1 MKTMIKFKHAVYLLA
16 GTALFYTGC
25 SSKKEEAVQPNI
37 ANETITQASLKFTNQ
52 ANPADTTSCTYTFL
66 LDNNDNVISTDSTT
80 LTLKA
85 NAKYNAVVY
94 MLDQTQKPV
103 FVVSDEIKQRENYH
117 LFFYQPTPINVAPDI
132 STTTPYIPGT
142 PVTPGA
148 APLNLTI
155 ARTDLDT
162 NNPPMQVGLTDV
174 FTTGAASTGNL
185 RWVLRHQP
193 NAKNGTFA
201 PGSSDLDINFKVVIQ

>member
-1 MKTMIKFKHAVYLLA
+1 MIKIKHAVVVLL

-52 ANPADTTSCTYTFL
+52 ANSADTTSCTYTFL
-66 LDNNDNVISTDSTT
+66 LDNNNNVTGVDSTK

-85 NAKYNAVVY
+85 NTKYNCVVY

-103 FVVSDEIKQRENYH
+103 FVVSDEIRQRENYH
-117 LFFYQPTPINVAPDI
+117 LFFYQPTPITTAPVI
-132 STTTPYIPGT
+132 SNTTPYIPGT
-142 PVTPGA
+142 PVTPNS

-155 ARTDLDT
+155 VRTDQDT
-162 NNPPMQVGLTDV
+162 NSPPLQIGLSTT

-193 NAKNGTFA
+193 NAKNGTYA
-201 PGSSDLDINFKVVIQ
+201 PGSSDLDVNFITVIQ

>member
-1 MKTMIKFKHAVYLLA
+1 MIKFKHAVYVLL
-16 GTALFYTGC
+16 GTTLIYTSC

-52 ANPADTTSCTYTFL
+52 ANSADTTSCTYTFI
-66 LDNNDNVISTDSTT
+66 LDNNNNVTGVDSTK

-85 NAKYNAVVY
+85 NTKYNCVVY

-103 FVVSDEIKQRENYH
+103 FVVSDEIRQRENYH
-117 LFFYQPTPINVAPDI
+117 LFFYQPTPIATAPMI
-132 STTTPYIPGT
+132 SNTTPYIPGT
-142 PVTPGA
+142 PVTPNS

-162 NNPPMQVGLTDV
+162 NNPPMQVGLTSV

-201 PGSSDLDINFKVVIQ
+201 PGSSDLDVNFITTIQ

>member
-1 MKTMIKFKHAVYLLA
+1 MIKLKHAVVVLL

-52 ANPADTTSCTYTFL
+52 ANPADTTSCTYKFIL
-66 LDNNDNVISTDSTT
+66 NNENNVVGVDSSK

-85 NAKYNAVVY
+85 NAKYNCVVY
-94 MLDQTQKPV
+94 MLDQTQTPV
-103 FVVSDEIKQRENYH
+103 FVVSNEIKERENYH
-117 LFFYQPTPINVAPDI
+117 LFFYQPTPITTAPVI
-132 STTTPYIPGT
+132 SNTTPYIPGT
-142 PVTPGA
+142 PVTPNS

-162 NNPPMQVGLTDV
+162 NNPPLQVGL
-174 FTTGAASTGNL
+174 S
-185 RWVLRHQP
+185 
-193 NAKNGTFA
+193 
-201 PGSSDLDINFKVVIQ
+201 